1 MSSPSTSD
9 WISITSDPL
18 SPDELS
24 TWVIQPNCGAVVT
37 FSGVVRDHSTAREDV
52 IALDYETVPEL
63 AERRLREIVDEA
75 RRRWPTLERV
85 ALHHRTGRVELS
97 VSTVVV
103 AVSAPHRVVAFDA
116 ARFCIDALKSS
127 LPMWK
132 KEVWDGGS
140 AWSDDA
146 ATIGSVRDQ

>member
-1 MSSPSTSD
+1 MSPPSTSD

-24 TWVIQPNCGAVVT
+24 AWVIQPNCGAVVT

-63 AERRLREIVDEA
+63 AERRLREIVNEA

-103 AVSAPHRVVAFDA
+103 AVSAPHRDVAFDA

>member
-103 AVSAPHRVVAFDA
+103 AVSAPHRDVAFDA